1 VAPPFS
7 LTTTRLVSTPPIGLA
22 DWHLPGILRFDEVG
36 KQNAKM
42 ARLDALGKAQFVY
55 WVDA

>member
-1 VAPPFS
+1 
-7 LTTTRLVSTPPIGLA
+7 
-22 DWHLPGILRFDEVG
+22 LPGILRFDEVG